1 MLILL
6 YSTQF
11 KWEEERAMVEARK
24 LRRAGKNSDSM
35 PVLSKSQSDGL
46 TSKMIKSSAKKMSRA
61 KLDSGFVSS
70 ISKSSIP
77 TKRKGGKST
86 KRSGL
91 QMGST
96 SNE

>member
-1 MLILL
+1 MD
-6 YSTQF
+6 
-11 KWEEERAMVEARK
+11 EARK
-24 LRRAGKNSDSM
+24 LKRAGKNSDSM
-35 PVLSKSQSDGL
+35 PNLSKSQSDGL
-46 TSKMIKSSAKKMSRA
+46 TSKMIKSSTKKMSRA

-77 TKRKGGKST
+77 TKTRGGKST

-91 QMGST
+91 HKAST